1 MAGFTFHA
9 NRFDTDDLVYR
20 LAKLAAMLAVAGLAA
35 SVAEATSTR
44 AAQFAICQAVLRLVL
59 VALYRRPYRH
69 VVQARSVIAVYLVAE
84 GLAALLW
91 LAGAIAPTPL
101 RYLCWA
107 LAVAGE
113 AAAPILATLRSAV
126 MAGQQLFDLTGA
138 VHAAVAF
145 DRSGTP
151 VLAREDIGRHNAVDK
166 VVGRLVLDGA
176 LPAADLG
183 LWVSGRASFEIVQ
196 KAWAAGFGTVVA
208 VSAPS
213 ALAVSA
219 ARLAGMTLCGFARA
233 GRLNIYSGRDEAG

>member
-1 MAGFTFHA
+1 M
-9 NRFDTDDLVYR
+9 
-20 LAKLAAMLAVAGLAA
+20 
-35 SVAEATSTR
+35 
-44 AAQFAICQAVLRLVL
+44 
-59 VALYRRPYRH
+59 
-69 VVQARSVIAVYLVAE
+69 
-84 GLAALLW
+84 
-91 LAGAIAPTPL
+91 
-101 RYLCWA
+101 
-107 LAVAGE
+107 
-113 AAAPILATLRSAV
+113 
-126 MAGQQLFDLTGA
+126 
-138 VHAAVAF
+138 AF